1 MGIGGRLAELDD
13 AKARPARPEA
23 AMGRIDEADHLA
35 LADAGVQD
43 ARGGMLD
50 HQRHR
55 LGLLHQRQFG
65 GRLDHAALL
74 DHRHGIDQPDRSGRA
89 DALGKVERQFGVDG
103 QRARADLAQGVNH
116 QRDRVFVF
124 LPRAD
129 LDRNGQI
136 GFERADLE
144 VRADHDRRAAGA
156 SSIETRRSLW
166 PQGSPVK

>member
-1 MGIGGRLAELDD
+1 MRHCLITGMASTSPTVPAARMRS
-13 AKARPARPEA
+13 AKWN
-23 AMGRIDEADHLA
+23 GS
-35 LADAGVQD
+35 
-43 ARGGMLD
+43 
-50 HQRHR
+50 
-55 LGLLHQRQFG
+55 
-65 GRLDHAALL
+65 
-74 DHRHGIDQPDRSGRA
+74 SGSMA
-89 DALGKVERQFGVDG
+89 SV
-103 QRARADLAQGVNH
+103 RADLAQGVDH